1 MKVNMTSAKFKIFGS
16 GDAELV
22 SSGLESGPMPILLC
36 KLCTHWA
43 ISSALYIIHLV
54 QWWKRQ
60 KEVGTKS
67 FRQMMMTTV
76 HCLQLHT
83 WRSIFLHLLN
93 PFFILA
99 LLWVT
104 WHTFWIGIGNMRI
117 GQDLVCQKVKKN
129 IVIILNFQ
137 IELNSFSMDLNF
149 YTTSK

>member
-1 MKVNMTSAKFKIFGS
+1 MTIPRSNFKNSKETTWKIYESFHES
-16 GDAELV
+16 KNDLSKIWEFWLCDAELV

-76 HCLQLHT
+76 HCLQHT
-83 WRSIFLHLLN
+83 YMTCHLFASFESILY
-93 PFFILA
+93 PCI
-99 LLWVT
+99 
-104 WHTFWIGIGNMRI
+104 
-117 GQDLVCQKVKKN
+117 
-129 IVIILNFQ
+129 IVSDMTYILNWHWQ
-137 IELNSFSMDLNF
+137 HENWTRSCM
-149 YTTSK
+149 SKS